1 MGKAIRNYLIILG
14 LLVVIMA
21 MTVFSSQ
28 KKSWAKSYDV
38 AQKDPYG
45 LYILSEEIDAFFDK
59 KVIKTPF
66 TPYEYYKK
74 DSFKGENN
82 YIFTQNIDRTSL
94 RKILTNV
101 KEGSNAFFIQ
111 ENRYSSLDTLEIERE
126 IASKYYYIEEVY
138 LQLATESFDEKI
150 EIPQNISLTEAVYFE
165 KFKEGTKA
173 LGYIYS
179 DGQKYINFI
188 EIPYG
193 KGKIYIHSAPIFFTN
208 YYLKDFPE
216 VRKYAFAALSYL
228 PRDKQTIWFDENFR
242 DNGRDLGD
250 LSFIMSQS
258 SLKIAWRLLLA
269 GIILYLFFRGKREQ
283 RIILVIKKPEN
294 TTIEFAQ
301 SISSLYYQEGDP
313 SDLVQKKITYFLD
326 NVRNRYYMDTQQI
339 DEKFAERLYNK
350 SGKDKELVGNIVNSI
365 ITFERTKKADDKVLT
380 NLDKWIEKFWN

>member
-74 DSFKGENN
+74 DSLKGINN
-82 YIFTQNIDRTSL
+82 YIFM
-94 RKILTNV
+94 
-101 KEGSNAFFIQ
+101 
-111 ENRYSSLDTLEIERE
+111 DTLEIGRE

-150 EIPQNISLTEAVYFE
+150 EIPQNVSLTEAVYFE

-216 VRKYAFAALSYL
+216 VRKYASAALSYL

-283 RIILVIKKPEN
+283 RIIPVIKKPEN